1 MSLTLD
7 LLKLEDKVDDQINDL
22 YRIVYDLVFENA
34 TLKQKLE
41 ELERLVDKVLK
52 EKEKEHD

>member
-7 LLKLEDKVDDQINDL
+7 LLELEDKVDDQINDL
-22 YRIVYDLVFENA
+22 YRIVHELVFEISM
-34 TLKQKLE
+34 LKQKLE
-41 ELERLVDKVLK
+41 ELERLVNKVLK